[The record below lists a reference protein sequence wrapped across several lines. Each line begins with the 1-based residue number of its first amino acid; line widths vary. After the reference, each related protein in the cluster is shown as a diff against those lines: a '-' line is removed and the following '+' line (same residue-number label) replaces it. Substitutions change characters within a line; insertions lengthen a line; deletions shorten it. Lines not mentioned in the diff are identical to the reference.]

1 MPIKSTFGSR
11 FFGNRYQ
18 RYVEELTTE
27 GTIAG
32 RPLSPSDRKEGF
44 KKRNDKINF
53 NKFVEKVLKKKPLS
67 SGGSFG
73 TSTVAA
79 NPGSFGGIVK
89 SDPGKMVGYDPLIA
103 INNALDNI
111 LQVLRNEAK
120 AEEKHQNWLRRLME
134 TYKRRKKE
142 NKLEFKILDG
152 IKKTA
157 ETLLKPFRSAWQQ
170 LWDFI
175 STVVLGRILF
185 KLLEWVGN
193 NQGKI
198 KAIFTFLEKTWPV
211 LLAAYLLFGNSLT
224 KFITRMIVRVG
235 VWTVKIVSQLIPQLM
250 AALAKLKG
258 GKLLKMLGGKKAMRA
273 MQVGGLAV
281 GAYQLGGR
289 MMDGGDQG
297 AQEFKKGGFVSGPS
311 GTDRVPA
318 KLTAGEFVMSTGA
331 VQKFGVGTMSAM
343 NAAGG
348 GTNRPRG
355 GRYNTG
361 GEVTK
366 GNEPSAIAGIAE
378 GVPYTFEQEL
388 QTMIIRHKHR
398 TEELNEAI
406 QSGQGVD
413 STKRRHSR
421 ATRGLIKYTNNNPK
435 VVANLS
441 VVDKKYID
449 LLVNSDKKDLDL
461 SKIQIPSETSQETTN
476 IEKVA
481 PSSIPA
487 SATEKV
493 IREQRST
500 PTRGGGRFSSSKKSP
515 SITPPVKMKSTQAYQ
530 KELKKADAK
539 PDISNAKNEIPSFSP
554 TAMRSPQNIA
564 VLGISV

>member
-27 GTIAG
+27 GTIEG
-32 RPLSPSDRKEGF
+32 RPLSPAERKEGF

-120 AEEKHQNWLRRLME
+120 EEEKHQNWLRRLME

-250 AALAKLKG
+250 GALAKLKG
-258 GKLLKMLGGKKAMRA
+258 GKILKMLGGKKAMRA

-297 AQEFKKGGFVSGPS
+297 AQEFKKCGFVSGPS
-311 GTDRVPA
+311 GIDRVPA

-331 VQKFGVGTMSAM
+331 VEKFGVGTMNAM

-355 GRYNTG
+355 DRYNTG

-366 GNEPSAIAGIAE
+366 GINTYNDPEGEWMKGGWDKSNKELISYTDKRLVSPATVLEGAVHHVYDDSGKFRGVTQGPRLEGTIAQITAA
-378 GVPYTFEQEL
+378 L
-388 QTMIIRHKHR
+388 
-398 TEELNEAI
+398 
-406 QSGQGVD
+406 
-413 STKRRHSR
+413 R
-421 ATRGLIKYTNNNPK
+421 AR
-435 VVANLS
+435 
-441 VVDKKYID
+441 DKK
-449 LLVNSDKKDLDL
+449 L
-461 SKIQIPSETSQETTN
+461 SQTPSKSL
-476 IEKVA
+476 
-481 PSSIPA
+481 S
-487 SATEKV
+487 
-493 IREQRST
+493 
-500 PTRGGGRFSSSKKSP
+500 GGGQMKAVEGAQDSLKDRVSSSKKSP
-515 SITPPVKMKSTQAYQ
+515 SITPPGKMKSTQAYQ
-530 KELKKADAK
+530 KELKKANSK
-539 PDISNAKNEIPSFSP
+539 EPPKQPSNKVPSFDA
-554 TAMRSPQNIA
+554 TAMRSPQKISI
-564 VLGISV
+564 LGISV

>member
-18 RYVEELTTE
+18 RYVEELITE

-32 RPLSPSDRKEGF
+32 RPLSPADRKEGF

-73 TSTVAA
+73 TSTVGA

-250 AALAKLKG
+250 GALAKLKG

-289 MMDGGDQG
+289 MMDGGDGAQG
-297 AQEFKKGGFVSGPS
+297 AQGAQGSGTKQPETQEFKKGGFVSGPS

-366 GNEPSAIAGIAE
+366 GINTYNDPEGEWMKGGWDKSNKELMSYTDKRLVSPATVLEGAVHHVYDDSGKFRGVTQGPRLEGTIAQITAA
-378 GVPYTFEQEL
+378 L
-388 QTMIIRHKHR
+388 
-398 TEELNEAI
+398 
-406 QSGQGVD
+406 
-413 STKRRHSR
+413 R
-421 ATRGLIKYTNNNPK
+421 AR
-435 VVANLS
+435 
-441 VVDKKYID
+441 DKK
-449 LLVNSDKKDLDL
+449 L
-461 SKIQIPSETSQETTN
+461 SQTPSKSL
-476 IEKVA
+476 
-481 PSSIPA
+481 S
-487 SATEKV
+487 
-493 IREQRST
+493 
-500 PTRGGGRFSSSKKSP
+500 GGGQIKAVEGAQDSLKDRVSSSKKSP
-515 SITPPVKMKSTQAYQ
+515 LITPPVKVKSTQAYQ
-530 KELKKADAK
+530 KELKKANSK
-539 PDISNAKNEIPSFSP
+539 EPSKQPSNKVPSFAA
-554 TAMRSPQNIA
+554 TAMRSPQKILI
-564 VLGISV
+564 LGISV